1 MNSFNKYEAV
11 GIFLSI
17 AVMAL
22 ALSVIRFKTDTLA
35 TLLEVDP
42 STQSAIVAVSDEGA
56 KDTTD
61 LESALKESFSLDGEL
76 LNLVVDDVRI
86 GTGAVAKE
94 GDKVTVHYVGTL
106 QDGTRFDSSYDRGEP
121 FFFTVGKGS
130 VIQGWDK
137 GLVGMKVGGQR
148 ILVIPGDMAYGNRQV
163 GVIPANA
170 TLVFAIE
177 LLKIE

>member
-1 MNSFNKYEAV
+1 MNLFNKYELV
-11 GIFLSI
+11 GILFSI
-17 AVMAL
+17 AIMAL
-22 ALSVIRFKTDTLA
+22 ALGVVRFKTDTFLA
-35 TLLEVDP
+35 ESIP
-42 STQSAIVAVSDEGA
+42 EGETQGAVVAVSGDV
-56 KDTTD
+56 KDD
-61 LESALKESFSLDGEL
+61 DAALEQTLKDSFSLDGTL

-86 GTGAVAKE
+86 GTGEAVE
-94 GDKVTVHYVGTL
+94 NGDKVTVHYVGTL

-121 FFFTVGKGS
+121 FYFTVGKGN
-130 VIQGWDK
+130 VIAGWEK
-137 GLVGMKVGGQR
+137 GLIGMKVGGQR

>member
-56 KDTTD
+56 KDTTG

-86 GTGAVAKE
+86 GTGAVVKE
-94 GDKVTVHYVGTL
+94 GDKVTFEIAEG
-106 QDGTRFDSSYDRGEP
+106 P
-121 FFFTVGKGS
+121 
-130 VIQGWDK
+130 K
-137 GLVGMKVGGQR
+137 GL
-148 ILVIPGDMAYGNRQV
+148 
-163 GVIPANA
+163 NA
-170 TLVFAIE
+170 TQVKRA
-177 LLKIE
+177 

>member
-1 MNSFNKYEAV
+1 
-11 GIFLSI
+11 
-17 AVMAL
+17 MAL
-22 ALSVIRFKTDTLA
+22 ALSVIRFKSDILSTN
-35 TLLEVDP
+35 LEVDP
-42 STQSAIVAVSDEGA
+42 STQSAIVAVSNDGA
-56 KDTTD
+56 KNDTSG
-61 LESALKESFSLDGEL
+61 LEQALEESFSLDGEL

-86 GTGAVAKE
+86 GTGVPVKE

-106 QDGTRFDSSYDRGEP
+106 QDGTRFDSSYDRGTP

-148 ILVIPGDMAYGNRQV
+148 ILVIPGDLAYGNRQV